1 VGLKNLSPMDR
12 GDLLVFDVDGVL
24 IDTRASYPSVIRSAI
39 QWGWTFMIGGKTNC
53 TGFTMD
59 HFRISKRHP
68 GFNDDYDI
76 AWVLLTVAAASA
88 RASGDLRLSRS
99 MPSPV
104 QWESILEEFPP
115 SGIVDHAR
123 SRYGD
128 PVDRNALRTLCEEM
142 YLGEYFPGEH
152 RRTKVERG
160 LWHEEKPLLCC
171 HWGDFSLPAAIYTG
185 RFLPELELA
194 LARLGWQDFPKER
207 VVTPESGISKPS
219 GEGFAR
225 LCRITGT
232 RNPVY
237 FGDTE
242 SDRESLRRFGRGA
255 FVAIGNVLQE
265 EACRY
270 DAVSEALLDLGFL
283 EKRVSG
289 GSGKPGC
296 VR

>member
-1 VGLKNLSPMDR
+1 MGLKNLSPMDR

-88 RASGDLRLSRS
+88 RLSGDMSLSRS
-99 MPSPV
+99 MPSPGK
-104 QWESILEEFPP
+104 WESILEEFP
-115 SGIVDHAR
+115 SSAIVEHAR

-128 PVDRNALRTLCEEM
+128 LVDRNDLRSLCEEM

-152 RRTKVERG
+152 RRTKAERG

-225 LCRITGT
+225 LCRMTGT
-232 RNPVY
+232 RTPVY

-289 GSGKPGC
+289 GSGRP
-296 VR
+296 

>member
-1 VGLKNLSPMDR
+1 VGLKNSSPMDR

-39 QWGWTFMIGGKTNC
+39 QWGWTFLIGGKTDC

-88 RASGDLRLSRS
+88 KLSGNLSLSRS
-99 MPSPV
+99 MPSPGK
-104 QWESILEEFPP
+104 WGSILEEFPP
-115 SGIVDHAR
+115 SGIIEHAR

-128 PVDRNALRTLCEEM
+128 PVDRNTLRTLCEEM
-142 YLGEYFPGEH
+142 YLGENFTGEQ
-152 RRTKVERG
+152 RRTKVARG

-171 HWGDFSLPAAIYTG
+171 HWGDLSLPAAIYTG

-219 GEGFAR
+219 GDGFAR
-225 LCRITGT
+225 LCRMTGT
-232 RNPVY
+232 RTPVY

-270 DAVSEALLDLGFL
+270 DTVSEALLDLGFL

-289 GSGKPGC
+289 GSGKTGC